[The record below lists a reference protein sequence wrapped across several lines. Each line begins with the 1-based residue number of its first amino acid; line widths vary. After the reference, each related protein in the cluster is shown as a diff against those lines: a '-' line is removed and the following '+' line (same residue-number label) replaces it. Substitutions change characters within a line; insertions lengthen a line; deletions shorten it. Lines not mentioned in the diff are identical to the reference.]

1 MVCLARQQ
9 FIARLRLYSVIRRLI
24 VGYEVVIARRTG
36 QDRTRQ
42 YNTRQDKF
50 ELYESCKPLGLQQK
64 LTSQNFDPQK
74 MSAFRNFCLARFS
87 LLIPF
92 LEFAW
97 SLSKTKMDVE
107 IES

>member
-24 VGYEVVIARRTG
+24 VGYEVVNARRTGQDRTG

-42 YNTRQDKF
+42 YNTTQDKF

-64 LTSQNFDPQK
+64 LCNIVCD
-74 MSAFRNFCLARFS
+74 RFVRRR
-87 LLIPF
+87 I
-92 LEFAW
+92 
-97 SLSKTKMDVE
+97 
-107 IES
+107 

>member
-24 VGYEVVIARRTG
+24 VGYELVIARWTG
-36 QDRTRQ
+36 QDRTGQ

-64 LTSQNFDPQK
+64 GDITLVIGHLNAKIFSSQ
-74 MSAFRNFCLARFS
+74 
-87 LLIPF
+87 I
-92 LEFAW
+92 
-97 SLSKTKMDVE
+97 
-107 IES
+107 I